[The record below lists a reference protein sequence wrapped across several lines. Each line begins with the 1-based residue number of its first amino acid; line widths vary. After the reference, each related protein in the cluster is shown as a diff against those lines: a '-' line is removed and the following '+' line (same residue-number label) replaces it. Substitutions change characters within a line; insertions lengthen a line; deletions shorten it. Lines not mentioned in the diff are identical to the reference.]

1 MESLVEIRHDLH
13 AHPEVGYE
21 EHRTSEVIRREL
33 TDAGIEHVGGLAGGT
48 GVLAWIPGRTGGPAT
63 GLRADIDALPIQEET
78 GLPWASTHPGRMHA
92 CGHDGH
98 TTILLGAARAL
109 AAESAAGRLERPVV
123 MAFQPAEEGGGG
135 GRRMVEDGCLEGRV
149 APFKVDRMFGL
160 HGWPMLDAGMVG
172 VKDGPLLA
180 ASDRFEI
187 DVHGEGCHAA
197 QPHFGHDPVVATAA
211 IVTAL
216 QSIVG
221 RNVDPLDAAVV
232 SVTVIDAGSAFN
244 VIPMSARLGGTARSL
259 RAEIQDLVERRIEEV
274 AAAIATAHGC
284 RAEVRYQRGYPV
296 TVNDAEATDRVR
308 AIVGDEL
315 GADRPRRGRSTDDGR
330 RGFRVLRPGRSGE
343 FLPAGPASVP
353 HRSDARPPFASLRLQ
368 RRDHRDRRPALQT
381 PRPRELIRSP
391 PRHLAPRMVRSSR
404 RRPPIDS
411 DGPSHPQNM
420 LRGIEIRGFGNLPLL
435 SRV

>member
-1 MESLVEIRHDLH
+1 MSRYNDAPADRRLADELVESLVEIRHDLH

-33 TDAGIEHVGGLAGGT
+33 TAAGIEHVGGLAGGT
-48 GVLAWIPGRTGGPAT
+48 GVLAWIPGRADGPAT

-78 GLPWASTHPGRMHA
+78 GLPWESTHPGRMHA

-109 AAESAAGRLERPVV
+109 AVESEAGRLERPVV
-123 MAFQPAEEGGGG
+123 MVFQPAEEGGGG

-160 HGWPMLDAGMVG
+160 HGWPMLDAGVVG

-197 QPHFGHDPVVATAA
+197 QPHFGRDPVVATAA

-232 SVTVIDAGSAFN
+232 SVTVVDAGSAFN

-259 RAEIQDLVERRIEEV
+259 RPEIQDLVERRIEEV
-274 AAAIATAHGC
+274 ATAVATAHGC
-284 RAEVRYQRGYPV
+284 RAEVRYSRGYPV
-296 TVNDAEATDRVR
+296 TVNDAGATDRVR
-308 AIVGDEL
+308 EIVGDEL
-315 GADRPRRGRSTDDGR
+315 GADRLFEVD
-330 RGFRVLRPGRSGE
+330 RPTMGGE
-343 FLPAGPASVP
+343 DFAFYGQVVPASFFLLGQRP
-353 HRSDARPPFASLRLQ
+353 SPADPMPDLHSPRYDFNDATIETGVRLF
-368 RRDHRDRRPALQT
+368 RRIA
-381 PRPRELIRSP
+381 
-391 PRHLAPRMVRSSR
+391 LAP
-404 RRPPIDS
+404 
-411 DGPSHPQNM
+411 
-420 LRGIEIRGFGNLPLL
+420 
-435 SRV
+435 